1 MFELARCLLCIC
13 SMLAKIKFHRRHVLL
28 MIPICIRFAYEIIRW
43 SYCWAYWLKPRAEI
57 KWNVPPC
64 FLKYTRLGNIWT
76 ICDYCFHKW
85 NNNHLSV
92 FFPSWVPFFS
102 NFCQQQHYIIWC
114 GFFIISCLSMD
125 SINKIFYIVI
135 RDEKWRQVQMQK
147 SAGKEGFFSASF
159 FCSVDEFSDLA
170 LSIEHALISIFDY
183 TVSALIKQ
191 FSLLL
196 LSW

>member
-1 MFELARCLLCIC
+1 
-13 SMLAKIKFHRRHVLL
+13 
-28 MIPICIRFAYEIIRW
+28 
-43 SYCWAYWLKPRAEI
+43 
-57 KWNVPPC
+57 
-64 FLKYTRLGNIWT
+64 
-76 ICDYCFHKW
+76 
-85 NNNHLSV
+85 
-92 FFPSWVPFFS
+92 
-102 NFCQQQHYIIWC
+102 
-114 GFFIISCLSMD
+114 
-125 SINKIFYIVI
+125 
-135 RDEKWRQVQMQK
+135 MQK